1 MPNASNGAA
10 DEPTEGGAAETVKD
24 ASEGAGAEHVRL
36 ATQLARNAVDS
47 LPEGELAKQLTRAA
61 GEGRR
66 LRVKLGIDPTAPDIH
81 LGHAVVLRKLREF
94 QDAGHKVV
102 LIIGDYTARVGDPSG
117 RSSLR
122 PMLSGEQID
131 SNAKTFQEQALRI
144 LDGNRELLEL
154 RHNGEWLEMPLTE
167 LLSLVRATTVAQLL
181 ERDDFAKRWQA
192 QEPISLLELLYP
204 PLQGYDSVAID
215 ADVELGG
222 TDQKFN
228 LLLGR
233 DIQRHYGRPEQSI
246 LTMPLLVGTDG
257 KQKMS
262 KSLGNQIGITD
273 APNEMYGKAMSI
285 PDEAVGEYR
294 RLLLDGEG
302 AESKGA
308 GAAASVVGKASGE
321 ESALAGAAA
330 RDAKRALARDLVRW
344 LHSEQEAQAA
354 EQHFER
360 VFVAHEA
367 PAEIEQA
374 SFVAKDGSV
383 YLPSVMAAEF
393 GLSGSQ
399 ARRLIDQGAVTL
411 GEAPV
416 GRGEYDVPVARADGQ
431 VLKVGKRRFRR
442 LHAG

>member
-1 MPNASNGAA
+1 MPNVSNGAA
-10 DEPTEGGAAETVKD
+10 DEPTEGGAAHTLED
-24 ASEGAGAEHVRL
+24 ASEGAGEEHVRL
-36 ATQLARNAVDS
+36 AAHLARNAVDS
-47 LPEGELAKQLTRAA
+47 LPQGELAKQLARAA
-61 GEGRR
+61 KEGRR

-94 QDAGHKVV
+94 QDTGHKVV

-131 SNAKTFQEQALRI
+131 ANARTFQEQALRI
-144 LDGNRELLEL
+144 LDGDRELLEL
-154 RHNGEWLEMPLTE
+154 RHNGEWLEMPLTD
-167 LLSLVRATTVAQLL
+167 LLSLVRTTTVAQLL
-181 ERDDFAKRWQA
+181 ERDDFAKRWRS

-233 DIQRHYGRPEQSI
+233 DIQRHYGKSEQSI

-273 APNEMYGKAMSI
+273 APSEMYGKAMSI

-302 AESKGA
+302 ANGPA
-308 GAAASVVGKASGE
+308 QPAST
-321 ESALAGAAA
+321 GAAA

-344 LHSEQEAQAA
+344 LHSEEQAQAA

-383 YLPSVMAAEF
+383 YLPGVMAAEF
-393 GLSGSQ
+393 GLSGSE